1 MKNAGAFVENHL
13 NLGIKTT
20 LNGTLT
26 SNIVID
32 TSQVATDTLHR
43 PERPYR
49 KLYPMATRGQF
60 PVPATRPLRA
70 HYPNPSSALAR
81 QLSPAADKLP
91 HELCFDR
98 VPILLQKDF
107 AHPGEQH

>member
-1 MKNAGAFVENHL
+1 MKNAGAFVQNHL
-13 NLGIKTT
+13 NLGIKTY
-20 LNGTLT
+20 LNGTLA

-49 KLYPMATRGQF
+49 KLYQMATRGQF
-60 PVPATRPLRA
+60 PVPATGPLRV

-81 QLSPAADKLP
+81 QFFASCAAP
-91 HELCFDR
+91 
-98 VPILLQKDF
+98 
-107 AHPGEQH
+107 